1 MIVAKGSLTGN
12 LVNKQSI
19 QGIINKAT
27 EYIRPTTQV
36 KIITPT
42 KQIQEVLPDENIDL
56 LSKVT
61 VNAIPDDY
69 IIPEGQKE
77 ITENGMSDV
86 TQYESVNVN
95 VPIPTPNLQNK
106 LITITENQTQII
118 VADAEYDGLNEVEII
133 TNVGG
138 ENEYNTKID
147 TNSSYDASIGLRSLI
162 TKCENLDVS
171 KRNTLNNFFD
181 SCINL
186 KNIPQLN
193 TTNVLSMSGLFKN
206 CKSLTTI
213 PQMDTS
219 NVKDMSS
226 MFQNCISLTTIP
238 QIDTSNVQ
246 NMNCMFNG
254 CNLLTTIPQLNTGSV
269 TIMSDMFR
277 QCINLVNIP
286 QLNTRNLY
294 NMNGMFYMCQKLK
307 SIPQIITNNVTSM
320 YQTFYACVE
329 LENVP
334 VLNTSKVTNL
344 TQAFYYC
351 QSLTDESINN
361 ILTMCINI
369 NTSFR
374 GIKKLTTLGFA
385 SSWCPASRI
394 QALSNYQA
402 FLDAGWTIGY

>member
-1 MIVAKGSLTGN
+1 MIIAKGSLTGN
-12 LVNKQSI
+12 LVIKQSI
-19 QGIINKAT
+19 RGIINKAT

-61 VNAIPDDY
+61 VNAIPNDY

-219 NVKDMSS
+219 NV
-226 MFQNCISLTTIP
+226 
-238 QIDTSNVQ
+238 Q
-246 NMNCMFNG
+246 NMNYMFNG

-269 TIMSDMFR
+269 TLMSDMFR

-402 FLDAGWTIGY
+402 FLNAGWTIGY